1 MDAYLHSLSYIN
13 NILLSNISTWTFFH
27 QVSRSKVLDVKKAG
41 IDIENIVISSV
52 LKNVIGSIPR

>member
-13 NILLSNISTWTFFH
+13 NTLLSNISTWTFFH
-27 QVSRSKVLDVKKAG
+27 QVPQSKVLDVKKAG